1 MVQNVLANSNTDSF
15 GSNLCIK
22 CKGRGFCRKPKC
34 VYLEKMKSVEPI
46 VKKIGKEFFGASPP
60 SVFVGRVGY
69 PNVFAGTLAPM
80 GEGDTSKYDAPR
92 LWHKGNWD
100 IEKVLSHRMAL
111 VNSRTKTNVK
121 KTPNTLDAL
130 KEIAMSKKSVDI
142 EAHYSKPIHTSIR
155 FGGITAP
162 SGPCATIETLKL
174 TENPNTSRKIEYV
187 VSGTDFKANDAI
199 QYLYRK
205 KTDEGDIMK
214 LLSIGILGE
223 KTQRKLVPTRWA
235 ITAVDDSLG
244 KNIAEKIKQYPIIN
258 SPIFFC
264 SQYLGNFFNILLLPR
279 AWSYELIEMWHPQ
292 SVWTA
297 GDNISIGVDFENY
310 FGRKTY
316 ASNTHGAYYA
326 ARLSVLEYLE
336 KIKKQASVLIVREI
350 VPDYWAPLGV
360 WVIREAVRDAFTR
373 KAADLENKNAI
384 NIIEYKLVCKK
395 SEWQNKSNIL
405 NNILKQK
412 RIGDF

>member
-142 EAHYSKPIHTSIR
+142 
-155 FGGITAP
+155 
-162 SGPCATIETLKL
+162 
-174 TENPNTSRKIEYV
+174 
-187 VSGTDFKANDAI
+187 
-199 QYLYRK
+199 
-205 KTDEGDIMK
+205 
-214 LLSIGILGE
+214 
-223 KTQRKLVPTRWA
+223 
-235 ITAVDDSLG
+235 
-244 KNIAEKIKQYPIIN
+244 
-258 SPIFFC
+258 
-264 SQYLGNFFNILLLPR
+264 
-279 AWSYELIEMWHPQ
+279 
-292 SVWTA
+292 
-297 GDNISIGVDFENY
+297 
-310 FGRKTY
+310 
-316 ASNTHGAYYA
+316 
-326 ARLSVLEYLE
+326 
-336 KIKKQASVLIVREI
+336 
-350 VPDYWAPLGV
+350 
-360 WVIREAVRDAFTR
+360 
-373 KAADLENKNAI
+373 
-384 NIIEYKLVCKK
+384 
-395 SEWQNKSNIL
+395 
-405 NNILKQK
+405 
-412 RIGDF
+412 